1 MKRLYDLIAF
11 IILIIIAKIFNFYD
25 LIKENVLRVKSPI
38 KIAYLYKGIINDDVE
53 VAYIENDYYLT
64 CLEDGVVSYIGN
76 NQEYNDYI
84 IVSTKT
90 KDYLYYNL
98 EKIDIYLYK
107 YLKKNDIISLK
118 ENTGVLILWLE

>member
-1 MKRLYDLIAF
+1 MKRMYVFFGIIA
-11 IILIIIAKIFNFYD
+11 LIIVSKIFNFYD

-76 NQEYNDYI
+76 NSKYNDYI

-118 ENTGVLILWLE
+118 ENTGVLILW

>member
-1 MKRLYDLIAF
+1 MYVFFGIIA
-11 IILIIIAKIFNFYD
+11 LIIVSKIFNFYD

-76 NQEYNDYI
+76 NSKYNDYI

-118 ENTGVLILWLE
+118 ENTGVLIL

>member
-1 MKRLYDLIAF
+1 MKRMYVFFGIIA
-11 IILIIIAKIFNFYD
+11 LIIVSKTFNYYD

-76 NQEYNDYI
+76 NSKYNDYI

-118 ENTGVLILWLE
+118 ENTGVLIL

>member
-1 MKRLYDLIAF
+1 MKRLYASIGI
-11 IILIIIAKIFNFYD
+11 IILIIIAKMFNFYD
-25 LIKENVLRVKSPI
+25 SLKENILRVKSPI

-118 ENTGVLILWLE
+118 ENTGVLIL

>member
-1 MKRLYDLIAF
+1 MKRMYVFFGIIA
-11 IILIIIAKIFNFYD
+11 LIIVSKIFNFYD

-76 NQEYNDYI
+76 NSKYNDYI

-118 ENTGVLILWLE
+118 ENTGVLIL

>member
-1 MKRLYDLIAF
+1 MKRLYALIAF

-118 ENTGVLILWLE
+118 ENTGVLIL